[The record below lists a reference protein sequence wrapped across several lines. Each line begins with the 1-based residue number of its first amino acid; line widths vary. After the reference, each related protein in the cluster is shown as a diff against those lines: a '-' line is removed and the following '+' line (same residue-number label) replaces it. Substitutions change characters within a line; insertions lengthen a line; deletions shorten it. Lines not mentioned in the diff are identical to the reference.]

1 MVKNHG
7 PGHAFD
13 KGFEWIINNSVE
25 ENDVVVT
32 MESDSTSDVNILEN
46 MLQINNLGYDLV
58 LASVYAQGGGFDKTS
73 FFRKLISSVA
83 NLLFRY
89 FFNLKVLTLSSFY
102 RVYNVSLLRKIK
114 SEYGIIIKE
123 KGFICMLEILLKSV
137 NVNAKIIE
145 VPMVLKSDLRQGK
158 SKLKIVKTS
167 YAYFKFLI
175 RNINKS
181 NGSKKKL
188 LRQGNR
194 IYGYQ

>member
-1 MVKNHG
+1 
-7 PGHAFD
+7 
-13 KGFEWIINNSVE
+13 
-25 ENDVVVT
+25 
-32 MESDSTSDVNILEN
+32 

-181 NGSKKKL
+181 NGSKK
-188 LRQGNR
+188 N
-194 IYGYQ
+194 Y